1 MAAIGHGEHAYVRVD
16 GVVSG
21 GRFLVM
27 ELELIEPFLHLA
39 AHPAAAERLARDVAA
54 RLSPATL
61 ADAR

>member
-1 MAAIGHGEHAYVRVD
+1 MRVD

-27 ELELIEPFLHLA
+27 ELELTEPFLHLA
-39 AHPAAAERLARDVAA
+39 AYPAAAERLARDVAA

-61 ADAR
+61 TDAR